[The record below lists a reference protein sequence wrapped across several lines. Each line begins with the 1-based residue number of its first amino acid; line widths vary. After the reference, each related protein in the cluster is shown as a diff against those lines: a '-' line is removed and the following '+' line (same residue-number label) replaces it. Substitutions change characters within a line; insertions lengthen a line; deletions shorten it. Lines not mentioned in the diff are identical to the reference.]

1 MNAPLA
7 ITLDDE
13 HRAQLEALAAERS
26 MSAADLA
33 AKAVADFVEEDAA
46 WVAAVKE
53 GLASL
58 DRGEGRSLEEVDADM
73 RAYITRRMRE
83 VEEKA

>member
-33 AKAVADFVEEDAA
+33 AKAVADFVDEDLAFA
-46 WVAAVKE
+46 AAVKE
-53 GLASL
+53 GLAAIEAG
-58 DRGEGRSLEEVDADM
+58 DVHDFEHVKEEMDAYV
-73 RAYITRRMRE
+73 AERMRQY
-83 VEEKA
+83 KA